1 MRAEGWIGAIA
12 QRRLGMQILLTIVT
26 VIAVLGASRLG
37 VDNAVEIWFPQDDP
51 ALAEYRDFLDTYGN
65 DEVVVMAVHDSV
77 NVLSDDGLARI
88 EAIAEVAR
96 RVDGIET
103 VRSIVDEPIV
113 RGDATSLYVGPIRNA
128 AEATQLQG
136 KDPVVDSLVSADRT
150 TALIMAEMAVTDDID
165 ARRDGVLADLR
176 AAIAT
181 LDSDVSYAGIGVVY
195 AALNDASTRGA
206 AGIIAASY
214 VLIVVLLL
222 WLVGH
227 WRPVL
232 VVVSA
237 VAMGAVWLMGAYGA
251 SGRNINMVTMVMPT
265 LVLVIGVSDCIHMLT
280 HIAAQ
285 PTEWSPIDR
294 VRRGIGE
301 VFWPCAFN
309 TITTAF
315 GFLALATASM
325 PVVQDLGVFCAVAL
339 CAAFGG
345 ALIVCSVWGLNPSN
359 LPRFHSAGWV
369 QRTVEGMA
377 DLAVRR
383 PGKVVIAAAF
393 VGLIAAWGVT
403 RIEVDTYS
411 IDFLYADHPTRIDSA
426 RIEDGFGPYTP
437 LEFVVRNVEGVR
449 TPAVFESIRAWQQEV
464 EREDRAAWSRSAV
477 DAVVN
482 LDRVLTGA
490 AEGSIPTDVAH
501 FEQLLMLLEAD
512 GDSDTDRWI
521 ASNDTELRVTFGV
534 AMGSARDFERAIA
547 GIIDS
552 GDFPS
557 TVQVRASGY
566 IPLYVQIMKHIV
578 ESQLSSF
585 AVAFVVI
592 FGLIAVLFRSF
603 HFAALAVPANLLPVL
618 VTLGFMG
625 LSGIRLDVATVTISA
640 IVLGLV
646 VDDTIQ
652 FLYRYRAER
661 MASDDISTVV
671 RGTVRTVGRPMLM
684 TSAILAGGFS
694 VLGFA
699 AIKSVAYFGVL
710 LAIALMSA
718 FLADALVVPA
728 LLVLTARSANRVGD

>member
-1 MRAEGWIGAIA
+1 MDAERWISAIA
-12 QRRLGMQILLTIVT
+12 KRRRTMQVLLIVVT
-26 VIAVLGASRLG
+26 VVAAFGASRLG
-37 VDNAVEIWFPQDDP
+37 VDNAVDIWFPQDDP
-51 ALAEYRDFLDTYGN
+51 ALAEYRQFLDTYGN
-65 DEVVVMAVHDSV
+65 DEVVVIAVHDST
-77 NVLSDDGLARI
+77 NILSDDGLKRI
-88 EAIAEVAR
+88 GAIADVAR
-96 RVDGIET
+96 GVDGIAS

-113 RGDATSLYVGPIRNA
+113 RGDATSLYVGSVRDA
-128 AEATQLQG
+128 AEAAQLLG

-150 TALIMAEMAVTDDID
+150 TALVLAEMAVTDEID
-165 ARRDGVLADLR
+165 ARRDGILLNLR
-176 AAIAT
+176 EAVAAM
-181 LDSDVSYAGIGVVY
+181 DSDVSYAGIGVVY

-214 VLIVVLLL
+214 LLILVLLR

-227 WRPVL
+227 WRPTV

-237 VAMGAVWLMGAYGA
+237 VGMGAVWLMGLYGV

-285 PTEWSPIDR
+285 PSDWAPIDR

-309 TITTAF
+309 TITTAL

-325 PVVQDLGVFCAVAL
+325 PVVQDLGIFCAIAL
-339 CAAFGG
+339 CAAFVG
-345 ALIVCSVWGLNPSN
+345 ALIVCSVWGLMTPN
-359 LPRFHSAGWV
+359 LPRTASVEWV
-369 QRTVEGMA
+369 QRTVEAMA
-377 DLAVRR
+377 NTAVRR
-383 PGKVVIAAAF
+383 PVAVVLIAAF
-393 VGLIAAWGVT
+393 TGLLSAWGVT

-411 IDFLYADHPTRIDSA
+411 IDFLYADHPTRVDSD

-437 LEFVVRNVEGVR
+437 LEFVVRSGDGVR
-449 TPAVFESIRAWQQEV
+449 VPEVFESVRRWQREV
-464 EREDRAAWSRSAV
+464 EDGGHAAWSRSAV

-482 LDRVLTGA
+482 LDRVLSGEA
-490 AEGSIPTDVAH
+490 QGSVPQNSAH
-501 FEQLLMLLEAD
+501 FEQILLLLEAD
-512 GDSDTDRWI
+512 GDNDMARWL
-521 ASNDTELRVTFGV
+521 APDEMQLRVTFGV
-534 AMGSARDFERAIA
+534 AMGSARDFEGSIQRIVDRSELPAN
-547 GIIDS
+547 
-552 GDFPS
+552 
-557 TVQVRASGY
+557 VEVHASGY
-566 IPLYVQIMKHIV
+566 IPLYVKIMRHIV
-578 ESQLSSF
+578 ESQVSSF

-603 HFAALAVPANLLPVL
+603 RMAALAVPANLLPVL

-625 LSGIRLDVATVTISA
+625 LVGIRLDVATVTISA

-661 MASDDISTVV
+661 RKSDDIETIV

-684 TSAILAGGFS
+684 TSVILAGGFS

-710 LAIALMSA
+710 LSVALMSA
-718 FLADALVVPA
+718 FVADSLVVPA
-728 LLVLTARSANRVGD
+728 LLVLTARPVNRVGD